1 MNDKTTKLSTAIIAL
16 GILMLSIVLYSIAM
30 TGLVFVEKEQLVSVY
45 FYLLVVLM
53 PACFIILPNY
63 IAQKYNLYTSCEIK
77 FSWYKFIFLTALL
90 FLINLFF
97 IKGEEFWYQMVIA
110 SCEEFLFRYCLY
122 RILRN
127 NFSKPQTLL
136 ICSLLFGILL
146 HLNYDIIDNLLIRS
160 PIGFILGLVTMRFG
174 LHYSIAAHWL
184 INLLAALFQ

>member
-1 MNDKTTKLSTAIIAL
+1 M
-16 GILMLSIVLYSIAM
+16 
-30 TGLVFVEKEQLVSVY
+30 
-45 FYLLVVLM
+45 
-53 PACFIILPNY
+53 
-63 IAQKYNLYTSCEIK
+63 K
-77 FSWYKFIFLTALL
+77 FSWYRFIFLTALL

-174 LHYSIAAHWL
+174 LHYSIAAHWF

>member
-1 MNDKTTKLSTAIIAL
+1 
-16 GILMLSIVLYSIAM
+16 
-30 TGLVFVEKEQLVSVY
+30 
-45 FYLLVVLM
+45 
-53 PACFIILPNY
+53 
-63 IAQKYNLYTSCEIK
+63 
-77 FSWYKFIFLTALL
+77 
-90 FLINLFF
+90 
-97 IKGEEFWYQMVIA
+97 MVIA

-174 LHYSIAAHWL
+174 FHYSIAAHWL

>member
-63 IAQKYNLYTSCEIK
+63 IAKKYNLYTSCEIK

-136 ICSLLFGILL
+136 ICS
-146 HLNYDIIDNLLIRS
+146 
-160 PIGFILGLVTMRFG
+160 
-174 LHYSIAAHWL
+174 
-184 INLLAALFQ
+184 